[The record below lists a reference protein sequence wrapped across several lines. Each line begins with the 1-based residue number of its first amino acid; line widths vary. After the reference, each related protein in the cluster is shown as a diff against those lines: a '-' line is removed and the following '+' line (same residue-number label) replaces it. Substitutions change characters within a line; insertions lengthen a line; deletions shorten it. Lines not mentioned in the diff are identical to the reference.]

1 MPDAADHP
9 TRAQAIAA
17 PRVSVVMPFR
27 DAGRYIAETLDSLLA
42 QTRRDIE
49 ILAIDDR
56 SADDGPS
63 IVAER
68 SRRDPRLRL
77 IAHDRPGFVPA
88 LNHGIALARGE
99 FIARM
104 DADDVAL
111 PDRFA
116 RQIAFLEAHP
126 EVGAVGGQILALIDG
141 AATVPPW
148 WIDTPLAHE
157 AIVSGLRHRNS
168 IHHPTAM
175 IRREA
180 LRSVG
185 GYRESFVV
193 VQDYDLWLRLSERTR
208 LANLPDRVLRYR
220 FHPDQATSRNV
231 ELAFLC
237 TWSARHAARERAAGR
252 ADPIRPETRIDREQT
267 AAWGLDP
274 LRVETEIEWIRA
286 SHAARG
292 HLLRRRHLRAAGAFA
307 LLLCSHPVPFLRRA
321 TLALRGRMR
330 RRDGDGRA
338 LAIEAWPASR

>member
-1 MPDAADHP
+1 MSDAADHP
-9 TRAQAIAA
+9 TRAQAIAS

-27 DAGRYIAETLDSLLA
+27 DAGRYIAEALDSLLE
-42 QTRRDIE
+42 QTLRDIE

-56 SADDGPS
+56 SVDDGPA
-63 IVAER
+63 IVADR

-77 IAHDRPGFVPA
+77 VANERPGFVPA
-88 LNHGIALARGE
+88 LNQGIALARAE

-116 RQIAFLEAHP
+116 RQVAYLEAHP

-141 AATVPPW
+141 TATVPPW
-148 WIDTPLAHE
+148 WIDTPLDHD
-157 AIVSGLRHRNS
+157 AIVSALRHRNA

-175 IRREA
+175 IRRDA

-185 GYRESFVV
+185 GYREAFVV

-208 LANLPDRVLRYR
+208 LANLCDRVLRYR
-220 FHPDQATSRNV
+220 FHPEQATSRNV

-252 ADPIRPETRIDREQT
+252 PDPIRPETRIDREQT

-274 LRVETEIEWIRA
+274 LRVQTEIDWIRA

-307 LLLCSHPVPFLRRA
+307 VLFCEHPLPFLRRA
-321 TLALRGRMR
+321 ALALRASAR
-330 RRDGDGRA
+330 RRDADGRA
-338 LAIEAWPASR
+338 LAIQAWPASR

>member
-1 MPDAADHP
+1 MTHAADHP
-9 TRAQAIAA
+9 TCAQAIAA

-27 DAGRYIAETLDSLLA
+27 DAGRHIGETLDSLLA
-42 QTRRDIE
+42 QTMRDIE
-49 ILAIDDR
+49 VLAIDDR
-56 SADDGPS
+56 SADEGPA
-63 IVAER
+63 IVADR

-77 IAHDRPGFVPA
+77 IANDRPGFVPA
-88 LNHGIALARGE
+88 LNQGIAVARGE
-99 FIARM
+99 YVARM

-111 PDRFA
+111 PDRLA
-116 RQIAFLEAHP
+116 RQAAYLDAHP

-141 AATVPPW
+141 VSTVPPW
-148 WIDTPLAHE
+148 WIDTPLDHD
-157 AIVSGLRHRNS
+157 AIVAALRHRNS
-168 IHHPTAM
+168 VHHPTAM

-185 GYRESFVV
+185 GYRESFIV

-208 LANLPDRVLRYR
+208 LANLPERVLRYR

-252 ADPIRPETRIDREQT
+252 PDPIRPETRIDREQT

-292 HLLRRRHLRAAGAFA
+292 HLLRRHHLRAAGAFA
-307 LLLCSHPVPFLRRA
+307 RLLCSHPVPFLRRTA
-321 TLALRGRMR
+321 LALRARVR
-330 RRDGDGRA
+330 RRDADGRT